1 MDGETRNQQGNG
13 QASRDR
19 LDERYRQVVEQV
31 EDYAIFTLDP
41 QGRVAT
47 WNRGAQR
54 VLGYLEEEA
63 LGEPGALI
71 FTPEDREQNA
81 PDHELE
87 TARREGRAA
96 DERWHLRKD
105 GVRIW
110 GSGVVTP
117 LYDGTGELTGYS
129 KILRDLTRQREAADE
144 RERLLAEVRS
154 LNETL
159 EQRVAERTRA
169 LEKSE
174 RRFFQAFN
182 AGPVA
187 ACLTTLGEEHFLEVN
202 DAFLKLTGYSRE
214 EVVGRSHRALGQ
226 WSSPQD
232 LAKLARLGEA
242 DFRDQ
247 ELTLRTKQGI
257 VRDVLLSREVIEL
270 DGERVNLKQF
280 YDITERKQNEKQLMD
295 ALKRVMSDTSWFA
308 QKVVEELAQIKIGS
322 TSGPNVDLSKRERDV
337 LELLARGVNNDVIAK
352 ELGIATQTV
361 RNYISTVYDKL
372 GVRSRGEAIV
382 WARERG
388 IV

>member
-1 MDGETRNQQGNG
+1 M
-13 QASRDR
+13 
-19 LDERYRQVVEQV
+19 
-31 EDYAIFTLDP
+31 
-41 QGRVAT
+41 
-47 WNRGAQR
+47 
-54 VLGYLEEEA
+54 
-63 LGEPGALI
+63 
-71 FTPEDREQNA
+71 
-81 PDHELE
+81 
-87 TARREGRAA
+87 
-96 DERWHLRKD
+96 
-105 GVRIW
+105 
-110 GSGVVTP
+110 
-117 LYDGTGELTGYS
+117 
-129 KILRDLTRQREAADE
+129 TRQREAADE

-159 EQRVAERTRA
+159 EQRVAERTQA

-187 ACLTTLGEEHFLEVN
+187 ACLTTLGEERFLEVN
-202 DAFLKLTGYSRE
+202 DAFLEMTGYYSRE
-214 EVVGRSHRALGQ
+214 ETLGRSHKALGQ

-242 DFRDQ
+242 DFRNQ
-247 ELTLRTKQGI
+247 EMTLRTKQGV
-257 VRDVLLSREVIEL
+257 VRDVLLSREVIDL

-280 YDITERKQNEKQLMD
+280 YDITERKQSEKQLMD

-322 TSGPNVDLSKRERDV
+322 PSEPSVNLSKRERDV
-337 LELLARGVNNDVIAK
+337 LELLARGVTNDVIAK

-361 RNYISTVYDKL
+361 RNYLSAVYDKL